1 MPGIV
6 VRYDV
11 EVGQQVEAGDTV
23 VVLEAMKMENSL
35 PSPMAGSVKALP
47 CSPGTT
53 VAKGEVLA
61 IIVP

>member
-6 VRYDV
+6 IRYDV

-23 VVLEAMKMENSL
+23 VVLEAMKMENPL
-35 PSPMAGSVKALP
+35 PSPMAGSIKALS

-53 VAKGEVLA
+53 VVKGEVLA